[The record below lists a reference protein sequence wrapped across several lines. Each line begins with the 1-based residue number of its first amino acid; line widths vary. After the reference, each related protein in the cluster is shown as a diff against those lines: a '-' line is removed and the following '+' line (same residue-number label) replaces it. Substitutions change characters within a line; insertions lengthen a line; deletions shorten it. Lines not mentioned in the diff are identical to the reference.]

1 MSSHRTGSS
10 SKLTKMPFAAA
21 INAVNVL
28 CTAPVAAAN
37 TVVMASMWLEVN
49 GHAGFCCKLK
59 KQETQLMAR
68 PTCQEIG
75 KHFKIFLCD
84 LLPNSPEGI
93 RFVLEVGKRGAHHT
107 RICSRHVHSNRS
119 SQRTLCISEVRTGT
133 NSLIRRA
140 GHQLC

>member
-1 MSSHRTGSS
+1 MSSQRTGSS

-49 GHAGFCCKLK
+49 GHGGFCCKLK

-93 RFVLEVGKRGAHHT
+93 RFVLEVGKPR
-107 RICSRHVHSNRS
+107 CSSHQNMLTSRSQQQEFPKDAVH
-119 SQRTLCISEVRTGT
+119 L
-133 NSLIRRA
+133 
-140 GHQLC
+140 